1 VALQVTPVTL
11 FDALKERVDLRGHLR
26 VAGHPDRV

>member
-11 FDALKERVDLRGHLR
+11 FDALEERVDLRGHLR
-26 VAGHPDRV
+26 VAGHAPQV